1 MKRIISHQFSTQP
14 RLFSRYPTAHVA
26 AWMLVAGTLL
36 VLSGCEE
43 QGAHR
48 AEQQTAMVRVQQPV
62 TKTVTDYEYFTGRT
76 SAPYSLDVRA
86 KVNGYLVRWNFDAK
100 SDKPPTKD
108 FNFVVG
114 QEVKRDQV
122 LFKIDPRPYQ
132 ATYDQAIAQ
141 VNLAKAQ
148 LELAKAD
155 YARALVVAKT
165 PGAISQQ
172 DVDKYLAAQAKAEA
186 EVAAQQA
193 NSESTLLNLQF
204 TDVKTDIDGIVG
216 RNLLSVGNLVEA
228 NTLLTTVV
236 SEDPMYA
243 YFDVDEMTLERIAS
257 LMREGKI
264 KTEREKLDKYEKYP
278 VDLGLT
284 GGSDYPYTAYIDFVN
299 NQIDPTTGTLQVRG
313 VIANPKPPVGPR
325 VFTPGM
331 FLRVRLPIGN
341 PHSALLIPQAAIGT
355 DQSQKF
361 VMVAN
366 ADNVVEYRP
375 IQVGEVQS
383 DTLQIAIPE
392 QIIAEGNSIR
402 MAKPD
407 EQGAVPSLT
416 TSDRVIVGGLQKIR
430 PGMKVEIQAAPQQ

>member
-1 MKRIISHQFSTQP
+1 MNLPIASVRAGF
-14 RLFSRYPTAHVA
+14 
-26 AWMLVAGTLL
+26 LVALGLAAA
-36 VLSGCEE
+36 GCGE
-43 QGAHR
+43 GPPK
-48 AEQQTAMVRVQQPV
+48 VQQEVPV
-62 TKTVTDYEYFTGRT
+62 VPVSQPLRRDVTDYADFTGRT
-76 SAPYSLDVRA
+76 EAPYSLDVRA

-100 SDKPPTKD
+100 NDKPPTKD

-172 DVDKYLAAQAKAEA
+172 DVDKYLAAQAKAES

-193 NSESTLLNLQF
+193 NSESALLNLQF

-243 YFDVDEMTLERIAS
+243 YFDIDEITLERIAA

-264 KTEREKLDKYEKYP
+264 KSERDKVDKYEKYP

-284 GGSDYPYTAYIDFVN
+284 GGSEYPYTAYIDFVN

-325 VFTPGM
+325 VFVPGM
-331 FLRVRLPIGN
+331 FLRVRLPIGDAH
-341 PHSALLIPQAAIGT
+341 PALLIPQAAIGT
-355 DQSQKF
+355 DQSQKY

-366 ADNVVEYRP
+366 AENVVEYRP
-375 IQVGEVQS
+375 ITVGEVQS

-392 QIIAEGNSIR
+392 QIIREANGIR
-402 MAKPD
+402 VAKPD
-407 EQGAVPSLT
+407 EKGAEPSLT
-416 TSDRVIVGGLQKIR
+416 ASDRIIVGGLQKIR
-430 PGMKVEIQAAPQQ
+430 PGMKVEIQTGAQQ